1 MTQHEQ
7 SQLIAEV
14 TRKVIAALNG
24 RSADGSGVARVN
36 PPAGLCTADG
46 KSHQTPPPPPQPPA
60 SSTTKKPCDD
70 PNACADC
77 SDCKTHRETNNAG
90 PSIPVLNG
98 IVTASQIAA
107 TRSKHIELGKGARLT
122 PLAKDYLKEKKIRVG
137 SALPAPAP
145 GTAAPNSGTISGNN
159 SSRRPTGY
167 IYWMEGQDQAVRQML
182 TGYRDQL
189 RPVASS
195 ATGSELAS
203 VVQTIARQIENG
215 QAQGAVLFVRSGA
228 LAGCFANRKSSL
240 KAIVG
245 TSLHTV
251 EVGVHQLQANV
262 LIIEYPQAGTGLM
275 GQMLTQFLS
284 GARDGSDARSSVRTS
299 VLSPSSAVIA
309 RQLREVSA

>member
-24 RSADGSGVARVN
+24 RSADRSGVARVK

-46 KSHQTPPPPPQPPA
+46 KAHQTPPSPPQTPA
-60 SSTTKKPCDD
+60 SATTKKPCDD
-70 PNACADC
+70 PNACTDC

-137 SALPAPAP
+137 SALPNTDSGTNP
-145 GTAAPNSGTISGNN
+145 GTGSANN
-159 SSRRPTGY
+159 VGRRSTGY

-203 VVQTIARQIENG
+203 VVQTIARQIEKG
-215 QAQGAVLFVRSGA
+215 QAEGAVLFVRSGA

-284 GARDGSDARSSVRTS
+284 GARDGSDARSSARTS